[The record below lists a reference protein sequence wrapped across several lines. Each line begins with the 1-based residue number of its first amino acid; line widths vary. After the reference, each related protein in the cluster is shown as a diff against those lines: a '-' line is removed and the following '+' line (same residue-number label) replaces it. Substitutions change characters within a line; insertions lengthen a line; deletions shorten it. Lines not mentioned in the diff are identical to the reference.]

1 MLALFLIVTLVGSV
15 AFYRHEQYTRYHFDK
30 TRSDPDALFA
40 GEEEAE
46 QSSLQAI
53 IGNGGEGDRAAQ
65 SAEEEDYANRA
76 YPASEIPLSATLN
89 AQQAFKNAKARKAPK
104 NSPGSWTLTGPSTAR
119 VPATLSFYGGQN
131 KEYVAAGRITA
142 LAIDPA
148 CSNTKCTLWAAAAGG
163 GIWRTNN
170 ALSGSG
176 ASWSFV
182 SGSFATNAIGTLTY
196 DAAHKTLY
204 AGTGEANASSDSEA
218 GLGIYKSTD
227 GGSSWSKLASQVTSL
242 TSSSCGASGSNGACT
257 ALVSNGTYTGD
268 AFAGRSISSILV
280 DPTNPSVLYVG
291 STRSVRGISS
301 VSNGVSSN
309 PTPPRPPFGLFKS
322 TDGGASFTYVWDGNV
337 SVRGVNHA
345 ELDPNNPAIVYAAAF
360 QQGIWRSLD
369 GGTTWAQIKTPLT
382 ASLNTDRAEFAAAKL
397 PNGKT
402 RMYAGIGS
410 SSGLARFYRTDDASG
425 AATFADMTNAG
436 SMNYCTA
443 QCWYDNYVVSPA
455 GSPDT
460 VFLGGSHQYGE
471 IYGISNGRG
480 VVMSTDGGTTFTDM
494 TVEYGDGTTSI
505 NLHPDHHALTVVP
518 GNPNIFFSGSDGGLV
533 RSNGKFVDN
542 SAVCASR
549 GLTGADLATC
559 QQLLSKIPERLFSL
573 NKGFSTLQFQSVL
586 ANPQNSSLLIGG
598 TQDNGTWLS
607 NGSVQNWS
615 QTIYGDGGQSG
626 FDVANPAFR
635 FNTFYT
641 QAVDANFQN
650 GDPTKWV
657 VISGPLFNS
666 GETAPFYMAI
676 IGDPKVG
683 GTMFAGMQSV
693 WRTTDNGGNQ
703 AYLEANCSEFT
714 TSAAAP
720 DCGDW
725 QRLGSGL
732 LTASGLGDRAGGAV
746 AAVERTP
753 SDTNTLWSATSTGR
767 VFISKNADA
776 ATAGSVAFT
785 RLDSLAT
792 NDPGRFVSSIFVDP
806 ANSNHAWI
814 SYSGYN
820 YTTPSQPG
828 HVFSVT
834 YDPTAGTATWVNL
847 DAGSGPM
854 GDLPV
859 TDLVQDS
866 ATGDL
871 YAATDFGVLR
881 LANGSTSWTAAGSGL
896 PMVEVAGLTIVPGS
910 RVLYAATHG
919 RSAWQ
924 LKLP

>member
-1 MLALFLIVTLVGSV
+1 MKTQKVARLSGILALFLVVTLVGSV
-15 AFYRHEQYTRYHFDK
+15 AFFRHEQYTRYHFDK
-30 TRSDPDALFA
+30 TRSDPDALFS

-46 QSSLQAI
+46 AHSNLAAI
-53 IGNGGEGDRAAQ
+53 VGNGGEADRVAQ

-76 YPASEIPLSATLN
+76 YPATEIPFSATVN

-104 NSPGSWTLTGPSTAR
+104 NSPGTWTLTGPSTAR
-119 VPATLSFYGGQN
+119 VPATLSFYGGAN
-131 KEYVAAGRITA
+131 KDYVTGGRITA

-148 CSNTKCTLWAAAAGG
+148 CSTTKCTLWVAAAGG

-182 SGSFATNAIGTLTY
+182 SGSFATNAIGTLVY

-227 GGSSWSKLASQVTSL
+227 GGSSWSKLAAQTTV
-242 TSSSCGASGSNGACT
+242 
-257 ALVSNGTYTGD
+257 GTYTGGAFD
-268 AFAGRSISSILV
+268 ARSISSIVL
-280 DPTNPSVLYVG
+280 DPTNASVMYVA
-291 STRSVRGISS
+291 STRGVRGVSS
-301 VSNGVSSN
+301 VSGGATT
-309 PTPPRPPFGLFKS
+309 TPPVAAPFGLYKS
-322 TDGGASFTYVWDGNV
+322 TDGGANFTFIWNGAG
-337 SVRGVNHA
+337 SIRGVNHA
-345 ELDPNNPAIVYAAAF
+345 ELDPSNPSIVYAAAF
-360 QQGIWRSLD
+360 QVGIWRSLD
-369 GGTTWAQIKTPLT
+369 GGATWAQIKTALNP
-382 ASLNTDRAEFAAAKL
+382 SLNTDRAEFAVAKL
-397 PNGKT
+397 PNGST
-402 RMYAGIGS
+402 RMYAGIGAS
-410 SSGLARFYRTDDASG
+410 AGVPARFFRTDDASG
-425 AATFADMTNAG
+425 AASFTDLTNAG
-436 SMNYCTA
+436 SVNYCTA

-480 VVMSTDGGTTFTDM
+480 VVMSTDGGATFTDM
-494 TVEYGDGTTSI
+494 TVEYGDGTSSI

-518 GNPNIFFSGSDGGLV
+518 SNPNIFFSGSDGGLV
-533 RSNGKFVDN
+533 RSSGRFVNN
-542 SAVCASR
+542 SAACASR
-549 GLTGADLATC
+549 GLTGTNLATC

-573 NKGFSTLQFQSVL
+573 NKGLSTLQFQSVL
-586 ANPQNSSLLIGG
+586 TNPNDPSMLIGG
-598 TQDNGTWLS
+598 TQDNGTWLN

-635 FNTFYT
+635 FNTFFT

-666 GETAPFYMAI
+666 GEGAPFYMAI

-683 GTMFAGMQSV
+683 GTMFAGLQSV
-693 WRTTDNGGNQ
+693 YRTTDNGGNQ

-725 QRLGSGL
+725 QRLGSSN
-732 LTASGLGDRAGGAV
+732 LTTSALGDRSGGTV
-746 AAVERTP
+746 AAVERTA
-753 SDTNTLWSATSTGR
+753 SDTGTLWAATSTGR

-776 ATAGSVAFT
+776 ATAGSVSFT
-785 RLDSLAT
+785 RLDSLAA

-806 ANSNHAWI
+806 ANPNHAWI

-820 YTTPSQPG
+820 FNTPAQPG

-834 YDPTAGTATWVNL
+834 YDPSAGTATWTNL
-847 DAGSGPM
+847 DAGTGPM

-866 ATGDL
+866 VTGDL

-881 LANGSTSWTAAGSGL
+881 LPSGTTSWIAAGSGL
-896 PMVEVAGLTIVPGS
+896 PMVEVPGLTIVPGS
-910 RVLYAATHG
+910 RILYAATHG
-919 RSAWQ
+919 RSSWQ
-924 LKLP
+924 IKLP